1 MSQQIRLWKI
11 TQGEELSEIETSHL
25 DIEERLEDWLAR
37 DVSVIG
43 EDLLVIGRQLQT
55 DYGGIIDLLCIDR
68 DGDLAILELKRDK
81 TPRDITAQALDYGSW
96 VVDLSAEEI
105 ARIADDYLRDHGP
118 LEKAFRARFGSDLP
132 DTLNE
137 SHRMYVIAS
146 RIDASSER
154 IIKYLHEQY
163 EVAINAITFQYF
175 KTQEGSELLGQVFL
189 IKPDDD
195 VKPPSKRRPNLTYE
209 QLEALADENGIGDLY
224 SHAVETLEPLFQ
236 RKGTT
241 RSGLSL
247 VSRWTEGQTGTLL
260 NFLPGQDSPHGGL
273 PFQAYTHR
281 LAKFFGRS
289 EEDIRALLPDSAD
302 FWEYY
307 AGVSEDMQ
315 GQAGEFTSATEIDR
329 FAQGLSTIS

>member
-1 MSQQIRLWKI
+1 MPQQIRLWKI
-11 TQGEELSEIETSHL
+11 TEGEELSEIETSHL
-25 DIEERLEDWLAR
+25 DLEERLEDWLAR
-37 DVSVIG
+37 DVTVIG

-96 VVDLSAEEI
+96 IVDLAAEDI
-105 ARIADDYLRDHGP
+105 GKIADEYLKEQGP
-118 LEKAFRARFGSDLP
+118 LEKAFRARFGAELP

-137 SHRMYVIAS
+137 SHRMYVLAS

-163 EVAINAITFQYF
+163 NVAINAITFQYF
-175 KTQEGSELLGQVFL
+175 KTAEGSELLGQVFL
-189 IKPDDD
+189 IKADDG

-209 QLEALADENGIGDLY
+209 QLQAQADENGIGELY
-224 SHAVETLEPLFQ
+224 SHAVAALDPLFQ

-241 RSGLSL
+241 QSGLRLEAS
-247 VSRWTEGQTGTLL
+247 WTEGQTGTLL
-260 NFLPGQDSPHGGL
+260 NLLPGQDNPHGGL
-273 PFQAYTHR
+273 PFQAYTYR
-281 LAKFFGRS
+281 LSRFFGLS
-289 EEDIRALLPDSAD
+289 EADVKVLLPDNAEY
-302 FWEYY
+302 WEYY

-315 GQAGEFTSATEIDR
+315 GHAGEFTSVSEIDE
-329 FAQGLSTIS
+329 FARGLRNVR